1 MTNATLDAAVADV
14 RFGIATAPWQLMG
27 RMVSPSSIP
36 LSQERL
42 QSLYVTIAARQN
54 GMTLPQFQQ
63 QLQELMTLLP
73 GMAPR
78 LLTLKPSLMAALCAD
93 TSAVAD
99 KLVQLKLMFPAADLT
114 RMLIKRPMLLLDS
127 EFEAVAEARRK
138 LHAMFPEGG
147 VDELVTQQPLLLVQD
162 VEDIIGE
169 LERLVMRIRAYMEW
183 QSIMVSTNVLT
194 TFSR

>member
-1 MTNATLDAAVADV
+1 MQRSCDSAIIVCQDPTLHLCNLDTLC
-14 RFGIATAPWQLMG
+14 GIAQ
-27 RMVSPSSIP
+27 
-36 LSQERL
+36 
-42 QSLYVTIAARQN
+42 
-54 GMTLPQFQQ
+54 
-63 QLQELMTLLP
+63 
-73 GMAPR
+73 
-78 LLTLKPSLMAALCAD
+78 
-93 TSAVAD
+93 
-99 KLVQLKLMFPAADLT
+99 VQLKLMFPAADLT